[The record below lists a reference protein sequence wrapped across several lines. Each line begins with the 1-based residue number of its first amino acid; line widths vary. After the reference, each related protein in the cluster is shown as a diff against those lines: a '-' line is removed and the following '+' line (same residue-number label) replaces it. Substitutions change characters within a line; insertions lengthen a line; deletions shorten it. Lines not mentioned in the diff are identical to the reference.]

1 MGEFPRQMPV
11 PLSTDHY
18 SELEDTIKFFDLN
31 DQTDSILICEKRQ
44 KLYIRLKD
52 EINDD
57 FISTLSFNP
66 KAMKETHHGNLI
78 KGVSITK
85 ISDKKGI
92 DFVSRYF
99 APWNGIDEDPVNGS
113 SHTNLTPYW
122 ANILGKDKLTSKMLS
137 SRSGVL
143 ELVDQAD
150 KNTVLIGGNG
160 TL

>member
-1 MGEFPRQMPV
+1 MEFPRQMPV

-66 KAMKETHHGNLI
+66 KAI
-78 KGVSITK
+78 
-85 ISDKKGI
+85 
-92 DFVSRYF
+92 
-99 APWNGIDEDPVNGS
+99 
-113 SHTNLTPYW
+113 LTR
-122 ANILGKDKLTSKMLS
+122 LL
-137 SRSGVL
+137 
-143 ELVDQAD
+143 
-150 KNTVLIGGNG
+150 
-160 TL
+160 